1 MLMANSTSPRPGAGL
16 MPRARRYRAPK
27 SLQIPMES
35 TQWADGKFT
44 QDDYKTLVKAMFDGT
59 LTVSN
64 DITKAA
70 KDFATVITVDDQ
82 GNIK

>member
-1 MLMANSTSPRPGAGL
+1 MPFLM
-16 MPRARRYRAPK
+16 
-27 SLQIPMES
+27 I
-35 TQWADGKFT
+35 
-44 QDDYKTLVKAMFDGT
+44 
-59 LTVSN
+59 SN